1 MRALKAKDVKDQLLL
16 REAEVEVLGLQ
27 NVVEKTKA
35 LLHLIGYSVA
45 KTMTRTKM
53 MKTEKRSLT
62 NLSLGLQGTM
72 EL

>member
-35 LLHLIGYSVA
+35 LLHFIGYSVA
-45 KTMTRTKM
+45 KTMTMTKM
-53 MKTEKRSLT
+53 MKT
-62 NLSLGLQGTM
+62 
-72 EL
+72 